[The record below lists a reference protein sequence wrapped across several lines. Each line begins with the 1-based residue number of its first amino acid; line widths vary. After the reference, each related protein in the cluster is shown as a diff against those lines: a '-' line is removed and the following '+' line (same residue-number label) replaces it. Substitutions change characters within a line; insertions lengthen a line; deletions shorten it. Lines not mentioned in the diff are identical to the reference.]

1 MITREKL
8 TTWFTDKLSDELGI
22 KKEEISLTPP
32 IESYH
37 LDSIS
42 AVSLSQD
49 LEDFVGFYIEP
60 TIFSE
65 FETINEMIEW
75 ILSKSNN

>member
-1 MITREKL
+1 MTKEELTIWFESKL
-8 TTWFTDKLSDELGI
+8 AEELG
-22 KKEEISLTPP
+22 KTPNEISLSIP
-32 IESYH
+32 IEQYH

-42 AVSLSQD
+42 LVSLSQD

-65 FETINEMIEW
+65 FETINEIIEW
-75 ILSKSNN
+75 ILSRQKS

>member
-1 MITREKL
+1 MTKEELTIWFEK
-8 TTWFTDKLSDELGI
+8 KLAEELG
-22 KKEEISLTPP
+22 KKQNEVSLAIP
-32 IESYH
+32 IEQYH

-42 AVSLSQD
+42 LVSLSQD

-65 FETINEMIEW
+65 FETINEIIEW
-75 ILSKSNN
+75 ILSRQKL

>member
-1 MITREKL
+1 MSKEQLADWFEK
-8 TTWFTDKLSDELGI
+8 KLADELG
-22 KKEEISLTPP
+22 KKQTEISLETP
-32 IESYH
+32 IEEYH

-42 AVSLSQD
+42 LVSLSQD

-65 FETINEMIEW
+65 FETINEVIEW
-75 ILSKSNN
+75 ILNRPN